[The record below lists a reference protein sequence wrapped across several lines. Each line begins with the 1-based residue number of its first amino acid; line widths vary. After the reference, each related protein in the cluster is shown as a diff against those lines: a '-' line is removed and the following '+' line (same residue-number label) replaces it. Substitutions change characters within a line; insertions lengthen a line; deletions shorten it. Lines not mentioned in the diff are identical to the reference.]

1 MGAKVVIAVLSAFI
15 LFIGMNNISATK
27 QARQYESELNK
38 ANAEI
43 KRLKGI
49 ESQVAEGTCLPRLAD
64 MDKKLGLTNG

>member
-15 LFIGMNNISATK
+15 LFIGMNNISTTK

-64 MDKKLGLTNG
+64 MDAKLGLTNG